1 MQFSITDEALIAETQ
16 LENIMR
22 IQKKQIILFV
32 VLMTWPLVPFII
44 AKMFNKN
51 VITAAEYGLTALGLA

>member
-1 MQFSITDEALIAETQ
+1 MAETQ